1 MPKWA
6 SARRC
11 HDMSSVRVGAERR
24 SGLKSP
30 AAAIYGHASVAD
42 EEVIH
47 ASDGVPLWTVVEG
60 EGPGVLLCHGGP
72 GLWDYLG
79 DLSSLLC
86 DDFRVHRWDQR
97 GCGRSGTAADYGIDR
112 AVQDV
117 QDLHAALG
125 VDGKWV
131 VVGHSWGAY
140 LALLTTIAHPEMTS
154 ALVYI
159 SGNGTPER
167 WREQGHA
174 IAQVRTAERLTG
186 HQLERLTAL
195 EEQART
201 WDEEVE
207 FRRLKWMTDFVER
220 SPTPRELEEMATTP
234 LSINFSVN
242 RALSR
247 AELYSSQELLERC
260 EQCEVPALLI
270 HGSHDPRP
278 DVGAVE
284 LADRLPNSLFA
295 RIDGA
300 GHLPWVEQPDVTMRL
315 IKNFLASAGRW
326 RERAE

>member
-1 MPKWA
+1 M
-6 SARRC
+6 
-11 HDMSSVRVGAERR
+11 
-24 SGLKSP
+24 
-30 AAAIYGHASVAD
+30 
-42 EEVIH
+42 IH
-47 ASDGVPLWTVVEG
+47 ASDGATLWTVVEG
-60 EGPGVLLCHGGP
+60 EGPTVLLCHGGP

-79 DLSSLLC
+79 GLSNLLC

-97 GCGRSGTAADYGIDR
+97 GCGRSGPAADYGIER

-140 LALLTTIAHPEMTS
+140 LALLTAIAHPETTA

-159 SGNGTPER
+159 SGNGTPEC
-167 WREQGHA
+167 WRERGHE
-174 IAQVRTAERLTG
+174 IAEARTTERLTDD
-186 HQLERLTAL
+186 QLQRLTAL
-195 EEQART
+195 EERVRT

-207 FRRLKWMTDFVER
+207 FRRLKWMTDFLEP

-247 AELYSSQELLERC
+247 AELYPSQELLERC
-260 EQCEVPALLI
+260 DRCEVPTLLI

-284 LADRLPNSLFA
+284 LADHLPSSHLA

-300 GHLPWVEQPDVTMRL
+300 GHLPWVEQPDVAMRL
-315 IKNFLASAGRW
+315 IKDFLASVHQ
-326 RERAE
+326 

>member
-1 MPKWA
+1 MSVPEWA
-6 SARRC
+6 SLRRAPRK
-11 HDMSSVRVGAERR
+11 SGAGVGAGRR
-24 SGLKSP
+24 SEQESP
-30 AAAIYGHASVAD
+30 AAASYGLAPVV
-42 EEVIH
+42 EEAVIQ
-47 ASDGVPLWTVVEG
+47 ASDGASLWTVTEG
-60 EGPGVLLCHGGP
+60 EGPAVLLCHGGP

-79 DLSSLLC
+79 GLSSLLC

-97 GCGRSGTAADYGIDR
+97 GCGRSGPAADYGIER

-125 VDGKWV
+125 VDDKWV

-140 LALLTTIAHPEMTS
+140 LALLTSIAQPETTA

-159 SGNGTPER
+159 SGNGTPAC

-174 IAQVRTAERLTG
+174 IAQARTTERLTG
-186 HQLERLTAL
+186 DQLQRLTAL
-195 EEQART
+195 EERARS

-207 FRRLKWMTDFVER
+207 FRRLKWMTDFVEL
-220 SPTPRELEEMATTP
+220 SPPPRELEEMATTP

-247 AELYSSQELLERC
+247 AELYPSEELVDRC
-260 EQCEVPALLI
+260 EGCEVPTLFI
-270 HGSHDPRP
+270 HGSHDVRP

-284 LADRLPNSLFA
+284 LADHLPNAHFV
-295 RIDGA
+295 RVEGA

-315 IKNFLASAGRW
+315 IKDFIASAR
-326 RERAE
+326 R